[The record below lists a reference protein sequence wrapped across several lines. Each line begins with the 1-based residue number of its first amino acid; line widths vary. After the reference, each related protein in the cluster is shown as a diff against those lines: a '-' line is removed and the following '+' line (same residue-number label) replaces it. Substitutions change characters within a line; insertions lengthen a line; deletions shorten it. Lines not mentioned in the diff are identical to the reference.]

1 MDSFQPDKSTTGRTG
16 DKSIASTLKELVSGL
31 QSLLRGEIHLATA
44 EVKSSVK
51 EAGRNAAFTAV
62 FAIFLILGFL
72 PWIAFLVIGLGLILG
87 GKYWLSSLIVS
98 VIHLIIGGVMA
109 VRFGKR
115 ILDENFRL
123 PITRQSLKS
132 EAQLVK
138 GQLQSVKEAARPQTA
153 NRVSQSSW
161 QSTRQSTRHNIQRRA
176 S

>member
-1 MDSFQPDKSTTGRTG
+1 MDSIQPDKSATGRTS

-44 EVKSSVK
+44 EVKGSVK

-98 VIHLIIGGVMA
+98 VVHLIIGGAMA

-115 ILDENFRL
+115 IANEDFRL

-132 EAQLVK
+132 EAELVK
-138 GQLQSVKEAARPQTA
+138 GQLRSVKEAARPHPV
-153 NRVSQSSW
+153 NRTSDNIQ
-161 QSTRQSTRHNIQRRA
+161 HHIQRRA